1 MIDLKYLKNAVNS
14 LAANKR
20 LMMLM
25 MNRKNLCSYQACLQS
40 SRSPAKV
47 SFFVDWTGQTE
58 TTKRFNMSLS
68 GTSAR
73 SLPAELRSPPD
84 AVPLPQVHK
93 GAKYDTWWIL
103 LQHPLILLQH
113 PLRRRLILY
122 SIHQHTD
129 TLSHWTLLQHPWD
142 VIRDHDRNDNISL
155 HFTKLLLQ
163 IHA

>member
-1 MIDLKYLKNAVNS
+1 
-14 LAANKR
+14 
-20 LMMLM
+20 
-25 MNRKNLCSYQACLQS
+25 
-40 SRSPAKV
+40 
-47 SFFVDWTGQTE
+47 
-58 TTKRFNMSLS
+58 MSLS

-163 IHA
+163 IHAWLHADSYRTDTFFRFTGMLLTSWLAHTGRSWHSIFVLVPASWPDP